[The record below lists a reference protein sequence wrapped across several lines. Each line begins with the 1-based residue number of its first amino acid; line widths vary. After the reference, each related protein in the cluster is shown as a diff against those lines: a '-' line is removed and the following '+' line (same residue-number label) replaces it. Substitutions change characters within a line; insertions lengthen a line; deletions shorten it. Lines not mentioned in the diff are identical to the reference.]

1 MTKRKLILA
10 LVLVLGMFLVQATAF
25 AEETVSDAAPA
36 PHPSNALTGSILN
49 TDKGGID
56 LSRRPALFLDGGSSD
71 SEALAV
77 FARVYQQ
84 NQPYLVALANL
95 QQVEAELAKADIK
108 AQLYTCRGTP
118 PAASILAP
126 ALVSVVNGLMVITPS
141 LQVDNALQDLN
152 YPMLIGEASLPC
164 FPQSDPGENNAAV
177 AASVV
182 DGAIVQPGQTF
193 SFLDTVGVPSAARG
207 YQMSK
212 SMISTPD
219 GPGWVADIGGG
230 ICKTAT
236 VLNLAVEQ
244 AGLSITEQHHH
255 SFPVDYVPSGQDT
268 AVDQDSGW
276 DYRFVNSQSQPV
288 KIVASCI
295 SNTLQVQLWEL

>member
-1 MTKRKLILA
+1 
-10 LVLVLGMFLVQATAF
+10 
-25 AEETVSDAAPA
+25 
-36 PHPSNALTGSILN
+36 
-49 TDKGGID
+49 
-56 LSRRPALFLDGGSSD
+56 
-71 SEALAV
+71 
-77 FARVYQQ
+77 
-84 NQPYLVALANL
+84 
-95 QQVEAELAKADIK
+95 
-108 AQLYTCRGTP
+108 
-118 PAASILAP
+118 
-126 ALVSVVNGLMVITPS
+126 
-141 LQVDNALQDLN
+141 
-152 YPMLIGEASLPC
+152 
-164 FPQSDPGENNAAV
+164 
-177 AASVV
+177 
-182 DGAIVQPGQTF
+182 
-193 SFLDTVGVPSAARG
+193 
-207 YQMSK
+207 MSK